1 MPVIVQVVEVDVA
14 VGLDAVA
21 QHVLVVAPH
30 EHVGQPLLDILAR
43 DDAVVAV
50 LVEQLD
56 PVLEAVLVER
66 HRIFRHQLVE
76 AIHLM
81 APAGSTPISSAQYD
95 QKPRIGVSVTRG
107 ARSRTSPRPPIS
119 MTAQPWRVLRGAFC
133 TRSIASP
140 SSMLT
145 RPAPP
150 PTLAAVST
158 RP

>member
-1 MPVIVQVVEVDVA
+1 MRVVEVDVA

-30 EHVGQPLLDILAR
+30 EHVGQPLLDVFAR

-66 HRIFRHQLVE
+66 HRVFRHQLVK

-81 APAGSTPISSAQYD
+81 APAGSTPIRSAPYRP
-95 QKPRIGVSVTRG
+95 KPPAGGPVTRG
-107 ARSRTSPRPPIS
+107 GGAGTLPP
-119 MTAQPWRVLRGAFC
+119 PP
-133 TRSIASP
+133 P
-140 SSMLT
+140 ST
-145 RPAPP
+145 TAPP
-150 PTLAAVST
+150 AA
-158 RP
+158 RLRAPLFP

>member
-1 MPVIVQVVEVDVA
+1 MRVVEVDVA

-66 HRIFRHQLVE
+66 HRVFRHQIVK

-95 QKPRIGVSVTRG
+95 QKPAVGVSV
-107 ARSRTSPRPPIS
+107 ARWAKSRTSAPPTNLK
-119 MTAQPWRVLRGAFC
+119 TAQ
-133 TRSIASP
+133 
-140 SSMLT
+140 
-145 RPAPP
+145 
-150 PTLAAVST
+150 
-158 RP
+158 

>member
-1 MPVIVQVVEVDVA
+1 MRVVEVDVA

-56 PVLEAVLVER
+56 PVLEAILVER
-66 HRIFRHQLVE
+66 HRVFRHQLVK

-81 APAGSTPISSAQYD
+81 APAGSTPIISSQYD
-95 QKPRIGVSVTRG
+95 QKPRIGLSVTRL
-107 ARSRTSPRPPIS
+107 ARTRTSPRPPLS
-119 MTAQPWRVLRGAFC
+119 MTAQPSRGPRVALF
-133 TRSIASP
+133 T
-140 SSMLT
+140 
-145 RPAPP
+145 
-150 PTLAAVST
+150 
-158 RP
+158 

>member
-1 MPVIVQVVEVDVA
+1 MRVVEVDVA

-30 EHVGQPLLDILAR
+30 EHVGQPLLDVFAR

-66 HRIFRHQLVE
+66 HRVFRHQLVK

-81 APAGSTPISSAQYD
+81 APAGSAPLSSPPYD
-95 QKPRIGVSVTRG
+95 PKPPVGGSVTPRAG
-107 ARSRTSPRPPIS
+107 APPSPRPPHS
-119 MTAQPWRVLRGAFC
+119 LTGPP
-133 TRSIASP
+133 RS
-140 SSMLT
+140 
-145 RPAPP
+145 
-150 PTLAAVST
+150 
-158 RP
+158 